1 MNVYEHRLSAW
12 TLPGQGELRNKELEF
27 ALR

>member
-1 MNVYEHRLSAW
+1 MNLYDHRFSAL
-12 TLPGQGELRNKELEF
+12 TLPGQGELRKKELEF